1 MCCYD
6 YNMRMAYEFSEGHGP
21 VHKPF
26 AYHARAP
33 RSFPGGDNA
42 APQTAVQTADKG
54 CTDVCIKS
62 GASKWKFMNHKGLSL
77 VPRRLVRLTISHN
90 NGSTW

>member
-1 MCCYD
+1 MIHWGC
-6 YNMRMAYEFSEGHGP
+6 GP

-26 AYHARAP
+26 TYHVGAP

-62 GASKWKFMNHKGLSL
+62 GAPSGQSL
-77 VPRRLVRLTISHN
+77 TTKPHAKTIGSPHN
-90 NGSTW
+90 LRCQW

>member
-1 MCCYD
+1 
-6 YNMRMAYEFSEGHGP
+6 MASETKAFFAPLCALGCGP

-26 AYHARAP
+26 TYHAGAS

-42 APQTAVQTADKG
+42 VPQTAVQTADKG

-62 GASKWKFMNHKGLSL
+62 GAYPSGQS
-77 VPRRLVRLTISHN
+77 
-90 NGSTW
+90 